1 MSGIAE
7 GDRER
12 RETEKSSQEIVKN
25 IQKKEHFIAA
35 ESGAIVISWLVL
47 NHVAWIW
54 R

>member
-25 IQKKEHFIAA
+25 IQKKEVDGVEHAFRSTTAT
-35 ESGAIVISWLVL
+35 
-47 NHVAWIW
+47 
-54 R
+54 